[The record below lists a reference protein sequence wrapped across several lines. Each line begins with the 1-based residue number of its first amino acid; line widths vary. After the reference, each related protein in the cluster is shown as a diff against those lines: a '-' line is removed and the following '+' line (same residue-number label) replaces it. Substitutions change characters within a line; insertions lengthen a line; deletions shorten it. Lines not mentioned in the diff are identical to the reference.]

1 MAWKVELTEAAA
13 KDFAA
18 LDGSLRKLARNK
30 LGKLQ
35 ENPFIGEELHN
46 RPGCD
51 LRGYYKLYFNGT
63 RYRIVYRIE
72 NDLLLVLVTLSGCV
86 GLRVTATTK
95 CAGQTG
101 VEMEALCAASTA
113 LLTVYDMCKAMDRG
127 MRIENVQLEE
137 KRGGKS
143 GIWRRGSE

>member
-13 KDFAA
+13 EDFAA

-35 ENPFIGEELHN
+35 ENPFIGEELRN

-72 NDLLLVLVTLSGCV
+72 NDLLLVLIIGIGQRAHGAVYRMV
-86 GLRVTATTK
+86 
-95 CAGQTG
+95 AG
-101 VEMEALCAASTA
+101 
-113 LLTVYDMCKAMDRG
+113 
-127 MRIENVQLEE
+127 RIDDPQE
-137 KRGGKS
+137 S
-143 GIWRRGSE
+143 P